1 MKNNIIKI
9 LSIILLIVIAL
20 YNNYYFTGMYCY
32 DEIWNYGFGYNIL
45 TGLIPYKDFNMV
57 ITPLFPYILSFILKI
72 FGSKLIVYHIFIA
85 FIIVS
90 ITYLAYTKIGIY
102 SILIYIS
109 LLIFSSNGYN
119 TISLLW
125 LFIILKLLD
134 KDDNKYNDIVIPI
147 IISIMILTKQTLI
160 LLVIPS
166 LILSENKK
174 KIILIY
180 LSSLLLFIIYLLIN
194 NNIYEFFNYTIL
206 GLFDFASNNT
216 SINLL
221 YLILE
226 IVIIITLTS
235 ILINSKFKDKKVF
248 YACFY
253 QIMCFPIVEVYH
265 FVLGLSA
272 FIYVLFDY
280 LKDKDV
286 LKNTLFIVLLIIELY
301 ILFTT
306 NIMYMLL
313 GNNYYELYKED
324 TFLKGRKVL
333 NVTDDYIDKIEE
345 IIDKYPDYRLYILNG
360 SSYLVKL
367 NLNIP
372 INKYDLI
379 NNGNMG
385 YKGSI
390 KYINEIDKYCK
401 NNKCL
406 FIINDN
412 DLDDKTIQT
421 NKDILMYVVKNNNK
435 IYSSTI
441 FNAYINEKVG
451 IE

>member
-1 MKNNIIKI
+1 
-9 LSIILLIVIAL
+9 
-20 YNNYYFTGMYCY
+20 
-32 DEIWNYGFGYNIL
+32 
-45 TGLIPYKDFNMV
+45 
-57 ITPLFPYILSFILKI
+57 
-72 FGSKLIVYHIFIA
+72 
-85 FIIVS
+85 
-90 ITYLAYTKIGIY
+90 
-102 SILIYIS
+102 
-109 LLIFSSNGYN
+109 
-119 TISLLW
+119 
-125 LFIILKLLD
+125 
-134 KDDNKYNDIVIPI
+134 
-147 IISIMILTKQTLI
+147 
-160 LLVIPS
+160 
-166 LILSENKK
+166 
-174 KIILIY
+174 
-180 LSSLLLFIIYLLIN
+180 
-194 NNIYEFFNYTIL
+194 
-206 GLFDFASNNT
+206 
-216 SINLL
+216 
-221 YLILE
+221 
-226 IVIIITLTS
+226 
-235 ILINSKFKDKKVF
+235 
-248 YACFY
+248 
-253 QIMCFPIVEVYH
+253 MCFPIVEVYH

-306 NIMYMLL
+306 NIMYMFL

-360 SSYLVKL
+360 NSYLVKL

-441 FNAYINEKVG
+441 FSAYINEKVG